1 MILEQLKGNPY
12 GKSGTEEPLWRAY
25 EEGKADQRAADQ
37 IEVEKLVQEQKLLVE
52 GFVDKINKLEEEG
65 RRRGGRAG

>member
-37 IEVEKLVQEQKLLVE
+37 IIVEKLTREHKMLVE
-52 GFVDKINKLEEEG
+52 GLVERVQKAEG
-65 RRRGGRAG
+65 ETRRQGGRAG